1 MTRIFL
7 VRTFIATHLR
17 RGTLPLAEYPDHAC
31 TKPTEK
37 SMLACAL
44 ACYAEKAPRISNLK
58 ACSTCAWHPSSR
70 VRAHDV
76 GNKSRTIFA
85 DCQSPLS
92 LGIQQKSLT
101 LNQASTLLLICFY
114 WAFHPPLSKNRSHD
128 NLKPEILTA
137 FGCQTC
143 WTIFTSGTCI
153 TCCKECSVPSS
164 LRCLLSSSMTLSGGL
179 HTVLLKTRSPHCTV
193 LLITFH
199 SSIESKKQLKTNLE
213 TWFVRGFAPM
223 SMLEP
228 VASWSIPL

>member
-44 ACYAEKAPRISNLK
+44 ACYAEKAPRISNWT

-164 LRCLLSSSMTLSGGL
+164 LRCLLSSSVTLSGSL

-213 TWFVRGFAPM
+213 TWFVRGFAPV